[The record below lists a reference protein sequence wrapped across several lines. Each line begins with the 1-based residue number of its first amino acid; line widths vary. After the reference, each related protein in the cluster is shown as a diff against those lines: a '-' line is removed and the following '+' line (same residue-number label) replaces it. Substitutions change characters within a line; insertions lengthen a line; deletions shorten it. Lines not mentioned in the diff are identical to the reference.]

1 MKVELIQK
9 GEFKKEIEYPCLMQ
23 FKDEEKPF
31 IVFFISDSEGM
42 VVGDSKDYMN
52 GHYCD
57 YWRISDFTPYEGKVV
72 LEND

>member
-31 IVFFISDSEGM
+31 IVFFIGDSEGI
-42 VVGDSKDYMN
+42 VVGDCKEYSN

-57 YWRISDFTPYEGKVV
+57 YWRISDFTPYEGKVI
-72 LEND
+72 LQND